1 MRKIFLLLLSISL
14 SVVLH
19 AQNGLPKV
27 TLKNIEGKSVDVSS
41 ITNDGKPI
49 IISFFAT
56 WCKPCNREL
65 KAIHEVYSD
74 WQEETGVKLIAVKPL
89 VSTNGWTY
97 EVLLDPNS
105 DLKRALGVQLI
116 PYVLLLDGK
125 GNIVYKHNG
134 YTDGAEFELYEKVK
148 SLCGK

>member
-49 IISFFAT
+49 IISF
-56 WCKPCNREL
+56 L
-65 KAIHEVYSD
+65 
-74 WQEETGVKLIAVKPL
+74 Q
-89 VSTNGWTY
+89 
-97 EVLLDPNS
+97 
-105 DLKRALGVQLI
+105 LGVNL
-116 PYVLLLDGK
+116 V
-125 GNIVYKHNG
+125 IVN
-134 YTDGAEFELYEKVK
+134 
-148 SLCGK
+148 